1 MTTFPRPFR
10 PTFSL
15 QSPVLGDGD
24 DPLGLVR
31 RAEALGLDAFLAADH
46 PGVSPSPF
54 PTLAAAAVASSGG
67 RLRVGTYVANA
78 GLRDPVQLAVDV
90 ATLDRLS
97 GGRAVLGLGA
107 GHTPAEWTAAG
118 TPFPSPADRLARL
131 AETVAVVPR
140 LLAGETVTHH
150 GRHLR
155 LDRARVED
163 PRLVQA
169 RVPLLIGGGGR
180 GVLRLA
186 GRYADIVGLTGL
198 GRTLEDGHRHEAAW
212 APRHLDAAVELV
224 RWAADGA
231 GHRSPPAL
239 EALVQ
244 HVELT
249 DDRERA
255 AKRLAKQVPGLTKAD
270 ALATPFA
277 LIGTPAE
284 IVDHVRTIKRRWG
297 ITRYVVRPPALDAV
311 EAILAQSQLP

>member
-1 MTTFPRPFR
+1 MTTYPRPFR

-24 DPLGLVR
+24 DPVALVR
-31 RAEALGLDAFLAADH
+31 RAEALGFDAFLTGDH
-46 PGVSPSPF
+46 PGSYPSPF
-54 PTLAAAAVASSGG
+54 PTLAAAALATAGG
-67 RLRVGTYVANA
+67 RLRLGTYVANA
-78 GLRDPVQLAVDV
+78 GLRDPIQLAVDV

-107 GHTPAEWTAAG
+107 GHTPQEWAALG
-118 TPFPSPADRLARL
+118 RPFPPARDRLARL

-140 LLAGETVTHH
+140 LLAGETVTFRGHH
-150 GRHLR
+150 LHLDDAT
-155 LDRARVED
+155 LDE
-163 PRLVQA
+163 PRPVQA
-169 RVPLLIGGGGR
+169 RVPLVIGGGGR

-186 GRYADIVGLTGL
+186 GRHADVVGLTGL
-198 GRTLEDGHRHEAAW
+198 GRTLADGHHHEAAW
-212 APRHLDAAVELV
+212 APRQLDAAVELV

-231 GHRSPPAL
+231 DHRHPPVL

-255 AKRLAKQVPGLTKAD
+255 AKRLARHIAGLTKAD

-284 IVDHVRTIKRRWG
+284 IVDHVRAVKRRWG

-311 EAILAQSQLP
+311 EAILAHSQQE